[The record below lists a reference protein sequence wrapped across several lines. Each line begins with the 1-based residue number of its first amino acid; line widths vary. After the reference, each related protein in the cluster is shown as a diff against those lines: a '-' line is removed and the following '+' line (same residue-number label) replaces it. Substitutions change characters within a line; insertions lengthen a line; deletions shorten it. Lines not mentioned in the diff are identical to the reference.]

1 MSLVLQG
8 TAHQNTPAVVER
20 ADKNILFGFFY
31 NIVISVTFNF
41 MIYCLILANTITLA
55 LYRYDQSE
63 EQTQIL
69 AALDVFFVWV
79 FTVEMLMKILGLGL
93 KNYLRDKFNIFD
105 AVIVIISLV
114 DFSIYASGVID
125 SEGDDSDIFSA
136 FRALRLL
143 RVIKLAR
150 QWKEFQ
156 KILTK
161 TMKSLG
167 EVSNFTLILFLF
179 MFIMAL
185 LGMELFAYSVVF
197 DTEGEIILGQERI

>member
-1 MSLVLQG
+1 
-8 TAHQNTPAVVER
+8 
-20 ADKNILFGFFY
+20 
-31 NIVISVTFNF
+31 
-41 MIYCLILANTITLA
+41 
-55 LYRYDQSE
+55 
-63 EQTQIL
+63 
-69 AALDVFFVWV
+69 
-79 FTVEMLMKILGLGL
+79 MKILGLGL

-105 AVIVIISLV
+105 AVIVILSLA
-114 DFSIYASGVID
+114 DFSIYASGVMD

-161 TMKSLG
+161 TMKSLS

-185 LGMELFAYSVVF
+185 LGMELFAYSAVYDV
-197 DTEGEIILGQERI
+197 DGEIVLGKERI

>member
-1 MSLVLQG
+1 
-8 TAHQNTPAVVER
+8 
-20 ADKNILFGFFY
+20 
-31 NIVISVTFNF
+31 
-41 MIYCLILANTITLA
+41 
-55 LYRYDQSE
+55 
-63 EQTQIL
+63 
-69 AALDVFFVWV
+69 
-79 FTVEMLMKILGLGL
+79 MKILGLGL

-105 AVIVIISLV
+105 AAIVILSLA

-197 DTEGEIILGQERI
+197 DADGEIILGQERI